1 MEIFAEPK
9 SPEIRKQLLYIIET
23 LEQDNCQSWLM
34 QPDGT
39 YRRVERQEGER
50 SVNSQMAL
58 YDYFTHDAEDIPVA
72 AVKQPHEKE
81 KEQREEREIER
92 TMQMLRAADEKK
104 AEKEPPKQGFF
115 HRLFGFLFH

>member
-1 MEIFAEPK
+1 
-9 SPEIRKQLLYIIET
+9 
-23 LEQDNCQSWLM
+23 M

-39 YRRVERQEGER
+39 YRRVERREGER
-50 SVNSQMAL
+50 LVNSQMAL
-58 YDYFTHDAEDIPVA
+58 YDYFTYDAEDISVP

-81 KEQREEREIER
+81 KKQREEREIER
-92 TMQMLRAADEKK
+92 TMQMLRAADEKT